1 MPATRADLLARLD
14 ALGIATTTVEHE
26 PVFTVAESEAL
37 HARISGAHTKN
48 LFLRDKKGQAV
59 LLTAEAHTA
68 VALKSLHEALG
79 VGRLSFGSPD
89 RLREHLGV
97 EPGSVTPFAI
107 LNDTQGRVRMVLDA
121 RLREAGTINVH
132 PLTNTAT
139 TSIARDDLLRFIE
152 DTGHEVTWLDLPD

>member
-1 MPATRADLLARLD
+1 MPATRDDLFARLD

-26 PVFTVAESEAL
+26 AVFTVAESDAL
-37 HARISGAHTKN
+37 HARIPGAHTKN
-48 LFLRDKKGQAV
+48 LFLRDKKGRAV
-59 LLTAEAHTA
+59 LLTAEAHRA

-79 VGRLSFGSPD
+79 VGRLSFGSPE

-107 LNDTQGRVRMVLDA
+107 LNDTEGRVRMVLDA

-139 TSIARDDLLRFIE
+139 TSIARDDLVRFIE
-152 DTGHEVTWLDLPD
+152 DTGHAVTWMDLPV

>member
-14 ALGIATTTVEHE
+14 ALGIATATVEHE

-37 HARISGAHTKN
+37 HARIPGAHTKN

-68 VALKSLHEALG
+68 VALKSLHEALE

-152 DTGHEVTWLDLPD
+152 DTGHEATWLDLPD